1 MQSGSR
7 LGHWTEKKVVML
19 SSFPNESRPRLPCSA
34 WLGAIWC
41 ITLATQGSPLLY
53 ECGWLWMTVDPSCRC
68 TVVPTS
74 IPVTHTLRTAT
85 ALHPG
90 ATTIPNLLIST
101 RKNTTNEKSYTLL
114 SFRFNRLLLWY
125 TIHSVTITLYS
136 NWSELICQ
144 KTLPYSNNH
153 SSEIKRYYINWGKTR
168 LQLFFLRSTGV
179 PVRETATMSSP
190 LGAITTRNLPI
201 STRSITEP
209 SVIACKYSYNMMLTY

>member
-7 LGHWTEKKVVML
+7 LGHWTVKKVVML

-168 LQLFFLRSTGV
+168 LQLFFSDLPGSHYWKGLQYLR
-179 PVRETATMSSP
+179 P
-190 LGAITTRNLPI
+190 LGLLRHATCRFPQEASLNHQL
-201 STRSITEP
+201 
-209 SVIACKYSYNMMLTY
+209 

>member
-7 LGHWTEKKVVML
+7 SGHWTIKKVVML

-168 LQLFFLRSTGV
+168 LQLFFSDLPGSHYWKGLQYLR
-179 PVRETATMSSP
+179 P
-190 LGAITTRNLPI
+190 LGLLRHATCRFPQEASLNHQL
-201 STRSITEP
+201 
-209 SVIACKYSYNMMLTY
+209 